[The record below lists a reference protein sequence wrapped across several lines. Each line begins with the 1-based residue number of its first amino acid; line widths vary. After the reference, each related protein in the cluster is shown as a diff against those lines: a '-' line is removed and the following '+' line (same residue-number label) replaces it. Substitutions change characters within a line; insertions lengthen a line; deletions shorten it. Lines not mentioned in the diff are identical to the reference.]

1 MMKQEYNVKSDR
13 YGHIHKFVQTNDGL
27 NLYQF
32 KCEEEWM
39 PISVVYNDGE
49 KSSIKFIDPEGGP
62 NIYNGWTNGEITVT
76 EIVKIGHWFYFKLKE
91 N

>member
-1 MMKQEYNVKSDR
+1 
-13 YGHIHKFVQTNDGL
+13 
-27 NLYQF
+27 
-32 KCEEEWM
+32 M